1 MESTYI
7 RDTANSRI
15 RSATT
20 FGGINRANGTP
31 LGEWDRLNGFDLTAY
46 PALRTCLPYAY
57 SDIVSSDE
65 ITGYTYRNGILV
77 YTTAEGIYLDGAGT
91 LTAIPGLSAG
101 DKVLVNIGAYIV
113 ILPDW
118 KRVNIASSPIEVD
131 SGGVENDIVGTVT
144 EKNSNTT
151 KPTVAI
157 YKRWYIVTPYG
168 DDMTQSKKISR
179 LHRGDSMHLI
189 WTDTDGNRQ
198 TRDIRVKGT
207 CIFNNS
213 GKLYFRVEF
222 DVSKLSTSYFYMADE
237 QSDGCTSEKVY
248 QNVTL
253 TRSAIPDMDYVI
265 EYNNRLWGC
274 SSKNHEIYCSKLGD
288 PFQWGEYNGIST
300 DSWAATVGTDGD
312 FTGACVF
319 NGCVLFFKEDC
330 VHSVYGTKA
339 SNFTI
344 TTYTVRGVQKGSA
357 NSLCISEGLL
367 YYKAPEGIFMF
378 NGSASSRFDGKLCVD
393 RDSRTACGAADDRYI
408 VMAMSDG
415 TVFYYDKLHSVWY
428 TRTLPNVISMHNFSG
443 SLYAITKDSNKAMQK
458 VMLTTDVGMSG
469 RMAETAFEAIT
480 GELCRGELTST
491 SSYSRKAMH
500 TVIKKLTMSVEEWHQ
515 QGVSSVQFTV
525 SVQYDG
531 GDWQTVYSYDG
542 TAEEANNNVVTL
554 IPTIPMRC
562 QRLRIKI
569 SGKLT
574 TGLDATAQPYL
585 TLYGLFIDTEEASDI
600 GGKH

>member
-7 RDTANSRI
+7 RDTPSSRI

-31 LGEWDRLNGFDLTAY
+31 LGEWDRLNGFDITAY

-57 SDIVSSDE
+57 SDIVSSGE

-77 YTTAEGIYLDGAGT
+77 YTTAEGIYLDGKGT

-101 DKVLVNIGAYIV
+101 DKTLVNIGAYIV

-118 KRVNIASSPIEVD
+118 ALI
-131 SGGVENDIVGTVT
+131 
-144 EKNSNTT
+144 NTADTANPVAMAKGAVLTGNLLEYNQNQT
-151 KPTVAI
+151 KPTVSIFKLFYVDAPTAE
-157 YKRWYIVTPYG
+157 VTASG
-168 DDMTQSKKISR
+168 
-179 LHRGDSMHLI
+179 LAVGDSVKLS
-189 WTDTDGNRQ
+189 WTYGKRKMSKQLTINTIGTESYTGSGMTSIGFDTSDMPNTMWFYTEGRAMDN
-198 TRDIRVKGT
+198 
-207 CIFNNS
+207 
-213 GKLYFRVEF
+213 FRVPRITGATIQR
-222 DVSKLSTSYFYMADE
+222 VM
-237 QSDGCTSEKVY
+237 
-248 QNVTL
+248 
-253 TRSAIPDMDYVI
+253 PDLDYVV

-274 SSKNHEIYCSKLGD
+274 SSKNHEIYCSKLGE
-288 PFQWGEYNGIST
+288 PLVWGAYSGIST

-357 NSLCISEGLL
+357 KSLCISEGLL
-367 YYKAPEGIFMF
+367 YYKAPEGIFTF

-393 RDSRTACGAADDRYI
+393 RDSRTACGTADDRYI

-428 TRTLPNVISMHNFSG
+428 NRTLPNVISMHNFSG

-458 VMLTTDVGMSG
+458 VMLTTNVGMSR
-469 RMAETAFEAIT
+469 RMAETAFEAVT

-542 TAEEANNNVVTL
+542 TAEEADNNVVTL

-569 SGKLT
+569 SGT
-574 TGLDATAQPYL
+574 ITASSRVLSQPYL
-585 TLYGLFIDTEEASDI
+585 TLYGLFIDTEEASEI

>member
-7 RDTANSRI
+7 RDTPSSRI
-15 RSATT
+15 RSAST

-57 SDIVSSDE
+57 SDIVSSSE

-77 YTTAEGIYLDGAGT
+77 YTTAEGIYLNGKGT
-91 LTAIPGLSAG
+91 LTAIPGLSAD
-101 DKVLVNIGAYIV
+101 DKTLVNIGAYIV

-118 KRVNIASSPIEVD
+118 SLINTAD
-131 SGGVENDIVGTVT
+131 AENPVT
-144 EKNSNTT
+144 MAKGAVLTGDLLEYNQNQT
-151 KPTVAI
+151 KPTVSI
-157 YKRWYIVTPYG
+157 YKLFYVDAPTAEVTASG
-168 DDMTQSKKISR
+168 
-179 LHRGDSMHLI
+179 LAVGDSVKLS
-189 WTDTDGNRQ
+189 WTYGKRKMSKQLTINNIGIESYTGSGMTSIGFDTSDMPNTMWFYTEGRAMDQ
-198 TRDIRVKGT
+198 
-207 CIFNNS
+207 
-213 GKLYFRVEF
+213 FRVPRITGATIQR
-222 DVSKLSTSYFYMADE
+222 VM
-237 QSDGCTSEKVY
+237 
-248 QNVTL
+248 
-253 TRSAIPDMDYVI
+253 PDLDYVV

-274 SSKNHEIYCSKLGD
+274 SSKNHEIYCSKLGE
-288 PFQWGEYNGIST
+288 PLSWGAYSGIST

-357 NSLCISEGLL
+357 KSLCISEGLL
-367 YYKAPEGIFMF
+367 YYKAPEGIFTF

-393 RDSRTACGAADDRYI
+393 RDSRTACGTADDRYI

-415 TVFYYDKLHSVWY
+415 TVFYFDKLHSVWY
-428 TRTLPNVISMHNFSG
+428 NRTLPNVISMHNFSG
-443 SLYAITKDSNKAMQK
+443 SLYAITKDSNRAMQK
-458 VMLTTDVGMSG
+458 VMLTTDVGMSA
-469 RMAETAFEAIT
+469 RTAETTFEAIT

-491 SSYSRKAMH
+491 SSYTRKAMH
-500 TVIKKLTMSVEEWHQ
+500 TLEEWHQ

-531 GDWQTVYSYDG
+531 GNWQTVYSYDG
-542 TAEEANNNVVTL
+542 TAEEADNNVVTL

-569 SGKLT
+569 SGKLA
-574 TGLDATAQPYL
+574 TGPDATAQPYL

>member
-7 RDTANSRI
+7 RDTPNSRI

-57 SDIVSSDE
+57 SDIVSSGE
-65 ITGYTYRNGILV
+65 ITGYTYRNGTLV
-77 YTTAEGIYLDGAGT
+77 YTTADGIYLDGKGT
-91 LTAIPGLSAG
+91 LTAIEGLSAG
-101 DKVLVNIGAYIV
+101 DKTLVNIGAYIV

-118 KRVNIASSPIEVD
+118 SLINTAD
-131 SGGVENDIVGTVT
+131 TENPVT
-144 EKNSNTT
+144 MAKGAVLTGNLLEYNQNQT
-151 KPTVAI
+151 KPTVSI
-157 YKRWYIVTPYG
+157 YKLFYVDAPTTEVTASG
-168 DDMTQSKKISR
+168 
-179 LHRGDSMHLI
+179 LAVGDSVKLS
-189 WTDTDGNRQ
+189 WTYGKRKMSKQLTINNIGIESYTGSGMTSIGFDTSDMPNTMWFYTEGRAMDQ
-198 TRDIRVKGT
+198 
-207 CIFNNS
+207 
-213 GKLYFRVEF
+213 FRVPRITGATIQR
-222 DVSKLSTSYFYMADE
+222 VM
-237 QSDGCTSEKVY
+237 
-248 QNVTL
+248 
-253 TRSAIPDMDYVI
+253 PDLDYVV

-274 SSKNHEIYCSKLGD
+274 ASKNHEIYCSKLGE
-288 PFQWGEYNGIST
+288 PLVWGAYSGIST

-339 SNFTI
+339 SNFTV

-357 NSLCISEGLL
+357 KSLCISEGLL
-367 YYKAPEGIFMF
+367 YYKAPEGIFTF

-393 RDSRTACGAADDRYI
+393 RDSRTACGTADDRYI

-428 TRTLPNVISMHNFSG
+428 NRTLPNVISMHNFSG

-480 GELCRGELTST
+480 GELCRGELAST
-491 SSYSRKAMH
+491 NSYTRKAMH
-500 TVIKKLTMSVEEWHQ
+500 TVIKKLTMSIEEWHQ

-542 TAEEANNNVVTL
+542 TAEEADNNVVTL
-554 IPTIPMRC
+554 IPIIPMRC

-569 SGKLT
+569 SGKLA
-574 TGLDATAQPYL
+574 TGPDATAQPYL
-585 TLYGLFIDTEEASDI
+585 ILYGLFIDTEEASDI

>member
-7 RDTANSRI
+7 QQTPKSRI

-57 SDIVSSDE
+57 SDIVSLGE

-77 YTTAEGIYLDGAGT
+77 YTTADGIYLDGKGT
-91 LTAIPGLSAG
+91 LTAIEGLSAG
-101 DKVLVNIGAYIV
+101 DKTLVNIGAYIV

-118 KRVNIASSPIEVD
+118 SLINTAD
-131 SGGVENDIVGTVT
+131 TENPVT
-144 EKNSNTT
+144 MAKGAVLTGDLLEYNQNQT
-151 KPTVAI
+151 KPTVSI
-157 YKRWYIVTPYG
+157 YKLFYVDAPTTEVTASG
-168 DDMTQSKKISR
+168 
-179 LHRGDSMHLI
+179 LAVGDSVKLS
-189 WTDTDGNRQ
+189 WTYGKRKMSKQLTINNIGIESYTGSGMTSIGFDTSDMPNTMWFYTEGRAMDQ
-198 TRDIRVKGT
+198 
-207 CIFNNS
+207 
-213 GKLYFRVEF
+213 FRVPRITGATIQR
-222 DVSKLSTSYFYMADE
+222 VM
-237 QSDGCTSEKVY
+237 
-248 QNVTL
+248 
-253 TRSAIPDMDYVI
+253 PDLDYVV

-274 SSKNHEIYCSKLGD
+274 SSKNHEIYCSKLGE
-288 PFQWGEYNGIST
+288 PLVWGAYSGIST

-339 SNFTI
+339 SNFTV

-357 NSLCISEGLL
+357 KSLCISEGLL
-367 YYKAPEGIFMF
+367 YYKAPEGIFTF

-393 RDSRTACGAADDRYI
+393 RDSRTACGTADDRYI

-428 TRTLPNVISMHNFSG
+428 NRTLPNVISMHNFSG

-515 QGVSSVQFTV
+515 QGISSVQFAV

-542 TAEEANNNVVTL
+542 TTEEADNNVVTL

-569 SGKLT
+569 SGKLA
-574 TGLDATAQPYL
+574 TGPDATAQPYL
-585 TLYGLFIDTEEASDI
+585 TLYGLFIDTEEASEI

>member
-7 RDTANSRI
+7 RDTPSSRI

-31 LGEWDRLNGFDLTAY
+31 LGEWDKLNGFDLTAY

-57 SDIVSSDE
+57 SDIVSSSE

-77 YTTAEGIYLDGAGT
+77 YTTAEGIYLDGKGT

-101 DKVLVNIGAYIV
+101 DKTLVNIGAYIV

-118 KRVNIASSPIEVD
+118 ALINTADAAKPVTMAKGAVLTGD
-131 SGGVENDIVGTVT
+131 LVEYNNNQTR
-144 EKNSNTT
+144 
-151 KPTVAI
+151 PTVSI
-157 YKRWYIVTPYG
+157 YKLFYVDAPTAEVTASG
-168 DDMTQSKKISR
+168 
-179 LHRGDSMHLI
+179 LAVGDS
-189 WTDTDGNRQ
+189 
-198 TRDIRVKGT
+198 V
-207 CIFNNS
+207 
-213 GKLYFRVEF
+213 
-222 DVSKLSTSYFYMADE
+222 KLSWTYGKRKMSRQLTINSIGIEPYTSSGMTSIGFDTAEMPNTQWFYAENRAMDSFHVPHIIGATI
-237 QSDGCTSEKVY
+237 QRVMP
-248 QNVTL
+248 NL
-253 TRSAIPDMDYVI
+253 DYVV

-274 SSKNHEIYCSKLGD
+274 SSKNHEIYCSKLGE
-288 PFQWGEYNGIST
+288 PLVWGAYGGIST

-357 NSLCISEGLL
+357 KSLCISEGLL
-367 YYKAPEGIFMF
+367 YYKAPEGIFTF

-393 RDSRTACGAADDRYI
+393 RDSRTACGTADDRYI

-469 RMAETAFEAIT
+469 RMAETAFEAVT
-480 GELCRGELTST
+480 GELCRGELAST

-515 QGVSSVQFTV
+515 RGVSSVQFTV

-542 TAEEANNNVVTL
+542 TAEEADNNVVTL

-574 TGLDATAQPYL
+574 TGPDATAQPYL

>member
-7 RDTANSRI
+7 RDTPSSRI

-57 SDIVSSDE
+57 SDIVSSSE

-77 YTTAEGIYLDGAGT
+77 YTTAEGIYLDGKST

-101 DKVLVNIGAYIV
+101 DKTLVNIGAYIV

-118 KRVNIASSPIEVD
+118 SLINTAD
-131 SGGVENDIVGTVT
+131 AENPVT
-144 EKNSNTT
+144 MAKGAVLTGDLLEYNQNQT
-151 KPTVAI
+151 KPTVSI
-157 YKRWYIVTPYG
+157 YKLFYVDAPTTEVTASG
-168 DDMTQSKKISR
+168 
-179 LHRGDSMHLI
+179 LAVGDSVKLS
-189 WTDTDGNRQ
+189 WTYGKRKMSKQLTINNIGIESYTGSGMTSIGFDTSDMPNTMWFYTEGRAMDQ
-198 TRDIRVKGT
+198 
-207 CIFNNS
+207 
-213 GKLYFRVEF
+213 FRVPRITGATIQR
-222 DVSKLSTSYFYMADE
+222 VM
-237 QSDGCTSEKVY
+237 
-248 QNVTL
+248 
-253 TRSAIPDMDYVI
+253 PDLDYVV

-274 SSKNHEIYCSKLGD
+274 SSKNHEIYCSKLGE
-288 PFQWGEYNGIST
+288 PLVWGAYSGIST

-357 NSLCISEGLL
+357 KSLCISEGLL
-367 YYKAPEGIFMF
+367 YYKAPEGIFTF
-378 NGSASSRFDGKLCVD
+378 NGSASSRFDSKLCVD
-393 RDSRTACGAADDRYI
+393 RDSRTACGTADDRYI

-428 TRTLPNVISMHNFSG
+428 NRTLPNVISMHNFSG

-458 VMLTTDVGMSG
+458 VMLTTDVGMSA
-469 RMAETAFEAIT
+469 RKAETAFEAVS

-491 SSYSRKAMH
+491 SSYTHKAMH

-515 QGVSSVQFTV
+515 QGVSSVQFTI

-531 GDWQTVYSYDG
+531 GDWQTAYSYDG
-542 TAEEANNNVVTL
+542 TTEEADNNVVTL

-569 SGKLT
+569 SGKLA
-574 TGLDATAQPYL
+574 TGPDATAQPYL

>member
-7 RDTANSRI
+7 RDTPSSRI

-31 LGEWDRLNGFDLTAY
+31 LGEWDRLNGFDITAY

-57 SDIVSSDE
+57 SDIVSSGE

-77 YTTAEGIYLDGAGT
+77 YTTAEGIYLDGKGT

-101 DKVLVNIGAYIV
+101 DKTLVNIGAYIV

-118 KRVNIASSPIEVD
+118 ALI
-131 SGGVENDIVGTVT
+131 
-144 EKNSNTT
+144 NTADTANPVAMAKGAVLTGNLLEYNQNQT
-151 KPTVAI
+151 KPTVSIFKLFYVDAPTAE
-157 YKRWYIVTPYG
+157 VTASG
-168 DDMTQSKKISR
+168 
-179 LHRGDSMHLI
+179 LAVGDSVKLS
-189 WTDTDGNRQ
+189 WTYGKRKMSKQLTINNIGTESYTGSGMTSIGFDTSDMPNTMWFYTEGRAMDN
-198 TRDIRVKGT
+198 
-207 CIFNNS
+207 
-213 GKLYFRVEF
+213 FRVPRITGATIQR
-222 DVSKLSTSYFYMADE
+222 VM
-237 QSDGCTSEKVY
+237 
-248 QNVTL
+248 
-253 TRSAIPDMDYVI
+253 PDLDYVV

-274 SSKNHEIYCSKLGD
+274 SSKNHEIYCSKLGE
-288 PFQWGEYNGIST
+288 PLVWGAYSGIST

-339 SNFTI
+339 SNFTV

-357 NSLCISEGLL
+357 KSLCISEGLL
-367 YYKAPEGIFMF
+367 YYKAPEGIFTF

-393 RDSRTACGAADDRYI
+393 RDSRTACGTADDRYI

-428 TRTLPNVISMHNFSG
+428 NRTLPNVISMHNFSG
-443 SLYAITKDSNKAMQK
+443 SLYAITKDSNRAMQK

-469 RMAETAFEAIT
+469 RLTETAFEAVT

-500 TVIKKLTMSVEEWHQ
+500 TVIKKLTMSLEEWHQ

-542 TAEEANNNVVTL
+542 TAEEADNNVVTL

-569 SGKLT
+569 SGKLA
-574 TGLDATAQPYL
+574 TGPDATAQPYL

>member
-7 RDTANSRI
+7 RDTPSSRI
-15 RSATT
+15 RSAST

-57 SDIVSSDE
+57 SDIVSSSE

-77 YTTAEGIYLDGAGT
+77 YTTADGIYLDGKGT

-101 DKVLVNIGAYIV
+101 DKTLVNIGAYIV

-118 KRVNIASSPIEVD
+118 ALVNTAEA
-131 SGGVENDIVGTVT
+131 ENSVVMAKGAMLTGNLL
-144 EKNSNTT
+144 EYNQNQT
-151 KPTVAI
+151 KPTVSI
-157 YKRWYIVTPYG
+157 YKLFYVDAPTAEVTASG
-168 DDMTQSKKISR
+168 
-179 LHRGDSMHLI
+179 LAVGDSVKLS
-189 WTDTDGNRQ
+189 WTYGKRKMSKQLTINNIGIESYTGSGMTSIGFDTSDMPNTMWFYTEGRAMDQ
-198 TRDIRVKGT
+198 
-207 CIFNNS
+207 
-213 GKLYFRVEF
+213 FRVPRITGATIQR
-222 DVSKLSTSYFYMADE
+222 VM
-237 QSDGCTSEKVY
+237 
-248 QNVTL
+248 
-253 TRSAIPDMDYVI
+253 PDLDYVV

-274 SSKNHEIYCSKLGD
+274 SSKNHEIYCSKLGE
-288 PFQWGEYNGIST
+288 PLVWGAYSGIST

-339 SNFTI
+339 SNFTV

-357 NSLCISEGLL
+357 KSLCISEGLL
-367 YYKAPEGIFMF
+367 YYKAPEGIFTF

-393 RDSRTACGAADDRYI
+393 RDSRTACGTADDRYI

-415 TVFYYDKLHSVWY
+415 TVFYYDELHSVWY
-428 TRTLPNVISMHNFSG
+428 NRTLPNVISMHNFSG
-443 SLYAITKDSNKAMQK
+443 SLYAITKDSNRAMQK

-469 RMAETAFEAIT
+469 RMTETAFEAVT

-500 TVIKKLTMSVEEWHQ
+500 TVIKKLTMSLEEWHQ

-542 TAEEANNNVVTL
+542 TAEEADNNVVTL

-569 SGKLT
+569 SGKLA
-574 TGLDATAQPYL
+574 TGPDATAQPYL

>member
-7 RDTANSRI
+7 RDTPSSRI

-57 SDIVSSDE
+57 SDIVSSSE

-77 YTTAEGIYLDGAGT
+77 YTTAEGIYLDGKGT
-91 LTAIPGLSAG
+91 LTAIQGLSAG
-101 DKVLVNIGAYIV
+101 NKTLVNIGAYIV

-118 KRVNIASSPIEVD
+118 AVINTADAENPVMIAKGSLLIGNLLEY
-131 SGGVENDIVGTVT
+131 NQNQTR
-144 EKNSNTT
+144 
-151 KPTVAI
+151 PTVSI
-157 YKRWYIVTPYG
+157 YKLFYVDAPTAEVTASG
-168 DDMTQSKKISR
+168 
-179 LHRGDSMHLI
+179 LAVGDSVKLS
-189 WTDTDGNRQ
+189 WTYGKRKMSRQLTINNIGIESYTGSGMTSIGFDTS
-198 TRDIRVKGT
+198 DIPNTMWFYTEGRAMD
-207 CIFNNS
+207 N
-213 GKLYFRVEF
+213 FRVPRITGATIQR
-222 DVSKLSTSYFYMADE
+222 VM
-237 QSDGCTSEKVY
+237 
-248 QNVTL
+248 
-253 TRSAIPDMDYVI
+253 PDLDYVV

-274 SSKNHEIYCSKLGD
+274 SSKNHEIYCSKLGE
-288 PFQWGEYNGIST
+288 PLVWGAYSGIST

-357 NSLCISEGLL
+357 KSLCISEGLL
-367 YYKAPEGIFMF
+367 YYKAPEGIFTF

-393 RDSRTACGAADDRYI
+393 RDSRTACGTADDRYI

-415 TVFYYDKLHSVWY
+415 TVYYYDKLHSVWY
-428 TRTLPNVISMHNFSG
+428 TRTLPDVISMHNFSG

-458 VMLTTDVGMSG
+458 VMLTTDVGMDN
-469 RMAETAFEAIT
+469 RTAETAFEAIT

-491 SSYSRKAMH
+491 SSYTRKAMH

-515 QGVSSVQFTV
+515 QGVSSVQFAV

-542 TAEEANNNVVTL
+542 TAEEADNNIVTL

-569 SGKLT
+569 SGKLAT
-574 TGLDATAQPYL
+574 SPDATAQPYL
-585 TLYGLFIDTEEASDI
+585 TLYGLFIDTEEASEI

>member
-7 RDTANSRI
+7 RDTPSSRI

-31 LGEWDRLNGFDLTAY
+31 LGEWDRLNGFDITAY

-57 SDIVSSDE
+57 SDIVSSGE

-77 YTTAEGIYLDGAGT
+77 YTTAEGIYLDGKGT

-101 DKVLVNIGAYIV
+101 DKTLVNIGAYIV

-118 KRVNIASSPIEVD
+118 ALI
-131 SGGVENDIVGTVT
+131 
-144 EKNSNTT
+144 NTADTANPVAMAKGAVLTGNLLEYNQNQT
-151 KPTVAI
+151 KPTVSIFKLFYVDAPTAE
-157 YKRWYIVTPYG
+157 VTASG
-168 DDMTQSKKISR
+168 
-179 LHRGDSMHLI
+179 LAVGDSVKLS
-189 WTDTDGNRQ
+189 WTYGKRKMSKQLTINTIGTESYTGSGMTSIGFDTSDMPNTMWFYTEGRAMDN
-198 TRDIRVKGT
+198 
-207 CIFNNS
+207 
-213 GKLYFRVEF
+213 FRVPRITGATIQR
-222 DVSKLSTSYFYMADE
+222 VM
-237 QSDGCTSEKVY
+237 
-248 QNVTL
+248 
-253 TRSAIPDMDYVI
+253 PDLDYVV

-274 SSKNHEIYCSKLGD
+274 SSKNHEIYCSKLGE
-288 PFQWGEYNGIST
+288 PLVWGAYSGIST

-357 NSLCISEGLL
+357 KSLCISEGLL
-367 YYKAPEGIFMF
+367 YYKAPEGIFTF

-393 RDSRTACGAADDRYI
+393 RDSRTACGTADDRYI

-428 TRTLPNVISMHNFSG
+428 NRTLPNVISMHNFSG

-458 VMLTTDVGMSG
+458 VMLTTNVGMPR
-469 RMAETAFEAIT
+469 RMAETAFEAVT

-515 QGVSSVQFTV
+515 QGVSSVQFAV

-542 TAEEANNNVVTL
+542 TAEEADNNVVTL

-569 SGKLT
+569 SGT
-574 TGLDATAQPYL
+574 ITASSRVLSQPYL
-585 TLYGLFIDTEEASDI
+585 TLYGLFIDTEEASEI

>member
-7 RDTANSRI
+7 RDTPSSRI

-31 LGEWDRLNGFDLTAY
+31 LGEWDTLSGFDLTAY

-57 SDIVSSDE
+57 SDIASSSE
-65 ITGYTYRNGILV
+65 ITGYTYRNGTLV
-77 YTTAEGIYLDGAGT
+77 YTTADGIYLDGKGT
-91 LTAIPGLSAG
+91 LTAIEGLSAG
-101 DKVLVNIGAYIV
+101 DKTLVNIGAYIV

-118 KRVNIASSPIEVD
+118 AVINTADAENPVMIAKGSLLIGNLLEY
-131 SGGVENDIVGTVT
+131 NQNQTR
-144 EKNSNTT
+144 
-151 KPTVAI
+151 PTVSI
-157 YKRWYIVTPYG
+157 YKLFYVDAPTAEVTASG
-168 DDMTQSKKISR
+168 
-179 LHRGDSMHLI
+179 LAVGDSVKLS
-189 WTDTDGNRQ
+189 WTYGKRKMSRQLTINNIGIESYTGSGMTSIGFDTS
-198 TRDIRVKGT
+198 DIPNTMWFYTEGRAMD
-207 CIFNNS
+207 N
-213 GKLYFRVEF
+213 FRVPRITGATIQR
-222 DVSKLSTSYFYMADE
+222 VM
-237 QSDGCTSEKVY
+237 
-248 QNVTL
+248 
-253 TRSAIPDMDYVI
+253 PDLDYVV

-274 SSKNHEIYCSKLGD
+274 SSKNHEIYCSKLGE
-288 PFQWGEYNGIST
+288 PLVWGAYSGIST

-357 NSLCISEGLL
+357 KSLCISEGLL
-367 YYKAPEGIFMF
+367 YYKAPEGIFTF

-393 RDSRTACGAADDRYI
+393 RDSRTACGTADDRYI

-415 TVFYYDKLHSVWY
+415 TVYYYDKLHSVWY
-428 TRTLPNVISMHNFSG
+428 TRTLPDVISMHNFSG
-443 SLYAITKDSNKAMQK
+443 SLYAITKDSNNAMRK
-458 VMLTTDVGMSG
+458 VMLTTDVGMDN
-469 RMAETAFEAIT
+469 RTAETAFEAIT

-491 SSYSRKAMH
+491 SSYTRKAIH
-500 TVIKKLTMSVEEWHQ
+500 TVIKKLTMSVEERHQ
-515 QGVSSVQFTV
+515 QGISSVQFTV

-542 TAEEANNNVVTL
+542 TAEEADNNVVTL

-569 SGKLT
+569 SGKLAT
-574 TGLDATAQPYL
+574 SPDATAQPYL
-585 TLYGLFIDTEEASDI
+585 TLYGLFIDTEEASEI

>member
-7 RDTANSRI
+7 RDTPSSRI

-57 SDIVSSDE
+57 SNIVSSGE

-77 YTTAEGIYLDGAGT
+77 YTTAEGIYLDGKGT

-101 DKVLVNIGAYIV
+101 DKTLVNIGAYIV

-118 KRVNIASSPIEVD
+118 SLINTAD
-131 SGGVENDIVGTVT
+131 AENPVT
-144 EKNSNTT
+144 MAKGAVLTGNLLEYNQNQT
-151 KPTVAI
+151 KPTVSI
-157 YKRWYIVTPYG
+157 YKLFYVDAPTAEVTASG
-168 DDMTQSKKISR
+168 
-179 LHRGDSMHLI
+179 LAVGDSVKLS
-189 WTDTDGNRQ
+189 WTYGKRKMSKQLTINNIGIESYTGSGMTSIGFDTSDMPNTMWFYTEGRAMDQ
-198 TRDIRVKGT
+198 
-207 CIFNNS
+207 
-213 GKLYFRVEF
+213 FRVPRITGATIQR
-222 DVSKLSTSYFYMADE
+222 VM
-237 QSDGCTSEKVY
+237 
-248 QNVTL
+248 
-253 TRSAIPDMDYVI
+253 PDLDYVV

-274 SSKNHEIYCSKLGD
+274 SSKNHEIYCSKLGE
-288 PFQWGEYNGIST
+288 PLVWGAYSGIST

-357 NSLCISEGLL
+357 KSLCISEGLL
-367 YYKAPEGIFMF
+367 YYKAPEGIFTF

-393 RDSRTACGAADDRYI
+393 RDSRTACGTADDRYI

-415 TVFYYDKLHSVWY
+415 TVFYYDKLHNVWY
-428 TRTLPNVISMHNFSG
+428 NRTLPNVISMHNFSG
-443 SLYAITKDSNKAMQK
+443 SLYAITKDSNRAMQK
-458 VMLTTDVGMSG
+458 VMLTTDVEMSG

-500 TVIKKLTMSVEEWHQ
+500 TVIKKLTMSLEEWHQ
-515 QGVSSVQFTV
+515 QGISSVQFTV

-531 GDWQTVYSYDG
+531 GNWQTVYSYDG
-542 TAEEANNNVVTL
+542 TAEEADNNVVTL
-554 IPTIPMRC
+554 IPIIPMRC

-569 SGKLT
+569 SGKLAT
-574 TGLDATAQPYL
+574 DPDATAQPYL
-585 TLYGLFIDTEEASDI
+585 TLYGLFIDTEEASEI

>member
-1 MESTYI
+1 M
-7 RDTANSRI
+7 
-15 RSATT
+15 
-20 FGGINRANGTP
+20 
-31 LGEWDRLNGFDLTAY
+31 
-46 PALRTCLPYAY
+46 
-57 SDIVSSDE
+57 SSSE

-77 YTTAEGIYLDGAGT
+77 YTTAEGIYLDGKGT

-101 DKVLVNIGAYIV
+101 DKTLVNIGAYIV

-118 KRVNIASSPIEVD
+118 ALINTADAAKPVTMAKGTVLTGTLMEYNSNITKPSVSIFKRFYVDAPTAEVTASGLAVGD
-131 SGGVENDIVGTVT
+131 SVKLSWTYGKRKMSRQVTINSIGVEDYTASGMTSICFDTA
-144 EKNSNTT
+144 EMSNTQWFY
-151 KPTVAI
+151 AE
-157 YKRWYIVTPYG
+157 
-168 DDMTQSKKISR
+168 
-179 LHRGDSMHLI
+179 
-189 WTDTDGNRQ
+189 NRAMETFRIIHITGATIQ
-198 TRDIRVKGT
+198 RV
-207 CIFNNS
+207 
-213 GKLYFRVEF
+213 
-222 DVSKLSTSYFYMADE
+222 M
-237 QSDGCTSEKVY
+237 
-248 QNVTL
+248 
-253 TRSAIPDMDYVI
+253 PDLDYVV

-274 SSKNHEIYCSKLGD
+274 SSKNHEIYCSKLGE
-288 PFQWGEYNGIST
+288 PLVWGAYSGIST

-357 NSLCISEGLL
+357 KSLCISEGLL
-367 YYKAPEGIFMF
+367 YYKAPEGIFTF

-393 RDSRTACGAADDRYI
+393 RDSRTACGTADDRYI

-469 RMAETAFEAIT
+469 RMAETAFEAVT
-480 GELCRGELTST
+480 GELCRGELTAT

-515 QGVSSVQFTV
+515 RGVSSVQFTV

-542 TAEEANNNVVTL
+542 TAEEADNNVVTL

-574 TGLDATAQPYL
+574 TGSDATAQPYL
-585 TLYGLFIDTEEASDI
+585 TLYGLFIDTEEASEI

>member
-7 RDTANSRI
+7 RDTPSSRI

-31 LGEWDRLNGFDLTAY
+31 LGEWDRLNGFDITAY

-57 SDIVSSDE
+57 SDIVSSGE

-77 YTTAEGIYLDGAGT
+77 YTTAEGIYLDGKGT

-101 DKVLVNIGAYIV
+101 DKTLVNIGAYIV

-118 KRVNIASSPIEVD
+118 ALI
-131 SGGVENDIVGTVT
+131 
-144 EKNSNTT
+144 NTADTANPVAMAKGAVLTGNLLEYNQNQT
-151 KPTVAI
+151 KPTVSIFKLFYVDAPTAE
-157 YKRWYIVTPYG
+157 VTASG
-168 DDMTQSKKISR
+168 
-179 LHRGDSMHLI
+179 LAVGDSVKLS
-189 WTDTDGNRQ
+189 WTYGKRKMSKQLTINTIGTESYTGSGMTSIGFDTSDMPNTMWFYTEGRAMDN
-198 TRDIRVKGT
+198 
-207 CIFNNS
+207 
-213 GKLYFRVEF
+213 FRVPRITGATIQR
-222 DVSKLSTSYFYMADE
+222 VM
-237 QSDGCTSEKVY
+237 
-248 QNVTL
+248 
-253 TRSAIPDMDYVI
+253 PDLDYVV

-274 SSKNHEIYCSKLGD
+274 SSKNHEIYCSKLGE
-288 PFQWGEYNGIST
+288 PLVWGAYSGIST

-312 FTGACVF
+312 FTRACVF
-319 NGCVLFFKEDC
+319 DGCVLFFKEDC

-357 NSLCISEGLL
+357 KSLCISEGLL
-367 YYKAPEGIFMF
+367 YYKAPEGIFTF

-393 RDSRTACGAADDRYI
+393 RDSRTACGTADDRYI

-428 TRTLPNVISMHNFSG
+428 NRTLPNVISMHNFSG

-458 VMLTTDVGMSG
+458 VMLTTNVGMSR
-469 RMAETAFEAIT
+469 RMAETAFEAVT

-500 TVIKKLTMSVEEWHQ
+500 TVIKKLTMSVEEWPQ

-542 TAEEANNNVVTL
+542 TAEEADNNVVTL

-569 SGKLT
+569 SGT
-574 TGLDATAQPYL
+574 ITASSRVLSQPYL
-585 TLYGLFIDTEEASDI
+585 TLYGLFIGTEEASEI

>member
-7 RDTANSRI
+7 RDTPNSRI

-31 LGEWDRLNGFDLTAY
+31 LGEWDTLSGFDLTAY

-57 SDIVSSDE
+57 SDIVSSSE
-65 ITGYTYRNGILV
+65 ITGYTYRNGTLV
-77 YTTAEGIYLDGAGT
+77 YTTADGIYLDGKGT

-101 DKVLVNIGAYIV
+101 DKTLVNIGAYIV

-118 KRVNIASSPIEVD
+118 SLINTAD
-131 SGGVENDIVGTVT
+131 AENPVT
-144 EKNSNTT
+144 MAKGAVLTGDLLEYNQNQT
-151 KPTVAI
+151 KPTVSI
-157 YKRWYIVTPYG
+157 YKLFYVDAPTAEVTASG
-168 DDMTQSKKISR
+168 
-179 LHRGDSMHLI
+179 LAVGDSVKLS
-189 WTDTDGNRQ
+189 WTYGKRKMSKQLTINNIGIESYTGSGMTSIGFDTSDMPNTMWFYTEGRAMDQ
-198 TRDIRVKGT
+198 
-207 CIFNNS
+207 
-213 GKLYFRVEF
+213 FRVPRITGATIQR
-222 DVSKLSTSYFYMADE
+222 VM
-237 QSDGCTSEKVY
+237 
-248 QNVTL
+248 
-253 TRSAIPDMDYVI
+253 PDLDYVV

-274 SSKNHEIYCSKLGD
+274 SSKNHEIYCSKLGE
-288 PFQWGEYNGIST
+288 PLVWGAYSGIST

-339 SNFTI
+339 SNFTV

-357 NSLCISEGLL
+357 KSLCISEGLL
-367 YYKAPEGIFMF
+367 YYKAPEGIFTF

-393 RDSRTACGAADDRYI
+393 RDSRTACGTADDRYI

-443 SLYAITKDSNKAMQK
+443 SLYAITKDSNNAMQK
-458 VMLTTDVGMSG
+458 VMLTTDVEMSA
-469 RMAETAFEAIT
+469 RTAETAFEAIT
-480 GELCRGELTST
+480 GELCRGELAST

-515 QGVSSVQFTV
+515 QGISSVQFTV

-542 TAEEANNNVVTL
+542 TAEEADNNVVTL

-585 TLYGLFIDTEEASDI
+585 TLYGLFIDTEEASEI

>member
-7 RDTANSRI
+7 RDTPSSRI

-31 LGEWDRLNGFDLTAY
+31 LGEWDTLSGFDLTAY

-57 SDIVSSDE
+57 SDIASSSE

-77 YTTAEGIYLDGAGT
+77 YTTAEGIYLDGKGT
-91 LTAIPGLSAG
+91 LTAIQGLSAG
-101 DKVLVNIGAYIV
+101 NKTLVNIGAYIV

-118 KRVNIASSPIEVD
+118 AVINTADAENPVMIAKGSLLIGNLLEY
-131 SGGVENDIVGTVT
+131 NQNQTR
-144 EKNSNTT
+144 
-151 KPTVAI
+151 PTVSI
-157 YKRWYIVTPYG
+157 YKLFYVDAPTAEVTASG
-168 DDMTQSKKISR
+168 
-179 LHRGDSMHLI
+179 LAVGDSVKLS
-189 WTDTDGNRQ
+189 WTYGKRKMSRQLTINNIGIESYTGSGMTSIGFDTS
-198 TRDIRVKGT
+198 DIPNTMWFYTEGRAMD
-207 CIFNNS
+207 N
-213 GKLYFRVEF
+213 FRVPRITGATIQR
-222 DVSKLSTSYFYMADE
+222 VM
-237 QSDGCTSEKVY
+237 
-248 QNVTL
+248 
-253 TRSAIPDMDYVI
+253 PDLDYVV

-274 SSKNHEIYCSKLGD
+274 SSKNHEIYCSKLGE
-288 PFQWGEYNGIST
+288 PLVWGAYSGIST

-357 NSLCISEGLL
+357 KSLCISEGLL
-367 YYKAPEGIFMF
+367 YYKAPEGIFTF

-393 RDSRTACGAADDRYI
+393 RDSRTACGTADDRYI

-415 TVFYYDKLHSVWY
+415 TVYYYDKLHSVWY
-428 TRTLPNVISMHNFSG
+428 TRTLPDVISMHNFSG

-458 VMLTTDVGMSG
+458 VMLTTDVGMDN
-469 RMAETAFEAIT
+469 RTAETAFEAIT

-491 SSYSRKAMH
+491 SSYTRKAMH

-515 QGVSSVQFTV
+515 QGVSSVQFAV

-542 TAEEANNNVVTL
+542 TAEEADNNIVTL

-569 SGKLT
+569 SGKLAT
-574 TGLDATAQPYL
+574 SPDATAQPYL
-585 TLYGLFIDTEEASDI
+585 TLYGLFIDTEEASEI

>member
-7 RDTANSRI
+7 RDTPSSRI

-57 SDIVSSDE
+57 SNIVSSGE

-77 YTTAEGIYLDGAGT
+77 YTTAEGIYLDGKGT

-101 DKVLVNIGAYIV
+101 DKTLVNIGAYIV

-118 KRVNIASSPIEVD
+118 SLINTAD
-131 SGGVENDIVGTVT
+131 AENPVT
-144 EKNSNTT
+144 MAKGAVLTGDLLEYNQNQT
-151 KPTVAI
+151 KPTVSI
-157 YKRWYIVTPYG
+157 YKLFYVDAPTAEVTASG
-168 DDMTQSKKISR
+168 
-179 LHRGDSMHLI
+179 LAVGDSVKLS
-189 WTDTDGNRQ
+189 WTYGKRKMSKQLTINNIGIESYTGSGMTSIGFDTSDMPNTMWFYTEGRAMDQ
-198 TRDIRVKGT
+198 
-207 CIFNNS
+207 
-213 GKLYFRVEF
+213 FRVPRITGATIQR
-222 DVSKLSTSYFYMADE
+222 VM
-237 QSDGCTSEKVY
+237 
-248 QNVTL
+248 
-253 TRSAIPDMDYVI
+253 PDLDYVV

-274 SSKNHEIYCSKLGD
+274 SSKNHEIYCSKLGE
-288 PFQWGEYNGIST
+288 PLVWGAYSGIST

-357 NSLCISEGLL
+357 KSLCISEGLL
-367 YYKAPEGIFMF
+367 YYKAPEGIFTF

-393 RDSRTACGAADDRYI
+393 RDSRTACGTADDRYI

-443 SLYAITKDSNKAMQK
+443 SLYAITKDSNKSMQK
-458 VMLTTDVGMSG
+458 VMLTTDVEMSG
-469 RMAETAFEAIT
+469 RMAETAFEAIS
-480 GELCRGELTST
+480 GELCRGELAST

-500 TVIKKLTMSVEEWHQ
+500 TVIKKLTMSLEEWHQ

-542 TAEEANNNVVTL
+542 TAEEADNNVVTL

-569 SGKLT
+569 SGKLAT
-574 TGLDATAQPYL
+574 DPDATAQPYL
-585 TLYGLFIDTEEASDI
+585 TLYGLFIDTEEASEI

>member
-7 RDTANSRI
+7 RDTPSSRI

-31 LGEWDRLNGFDLTAY
+31 LGEWDRLNGFDITAY

-57 SDIVSSDE
+57 SDIVSSGE

-77 YTTAEGIYLDGAGT
+77 YTTAEGIYLDGKGT

-101 DKVLVNIGAYIV
+101 DKTLVNIGAYIV

-118 KRVNIASSPIEVD
+118 ALI
-131 SGGVENDIVGTVT
+131 
-144 EKNSNTT
+144 NTADTANPVAMAKGAVLTGNLLEYNQNQT
-151 KPTVAI
+151 KPTVSIFKLFYVDAPTAE
-157 YKRWYIVTPYG
+157 VTASG
-168 DDMTQSKKISR
+168 
-179 LHRGDSMHLI
+179 LAVGDSVKLS
-189 WTDTDGNRQ
+189 WTYGKRKMSKQLTINNIGTESYTGSGMTSIGFDTSDMPNTMWFYTEGRAMDN
-198 TRDIRVKGT
+198 
-207 CIFNNS
+207 
-213 GKLYFRVEF
+213 FRVPRITGATIQR
-222 DVSKLSTSYFYMADE
+222 VM
-237 QSDGCTSEKVY
+237 
-248 QNVTL
+248 
-253 TRSAIPDMDYVI
+253 PDLDYVV

-274 SSKNHEIYCSKLGD
+274 SSKNHEIYCSKLGE
-288 PFQWGEYNGIST
+288 PLVWGAYSGIST

-357 NSLCISEGLL
+357 KSLCISEGLL
-367 YYKAPEGIFMF
+367 YYKAPEGIFTF

-393 RDSRTACGAADDRYI
+393 RDSRTACGTADDRYI

-428 TRTLPNVISMHNFSG
+428 NRTLPNVISMHNFSG

-458 VMLTTDVGMSG
+458 VMLTTNVGMPR
-469 RMAETAFEAIT
+469 RMAETAFEAVT

-515 QGVSSVQFTV
+515 QGVSSVQFAV

-542 TAEEANNNVVTL
+542 TAEEADNNVVTL

-569 SGKLT
+569 SGT
-574 TGLDATAQPYL
+574 ITASSRVLSQPYL
-585 TLYGLFIDTEEASDI
+585 TLYGLFIDTEEASEI

>member
-7 RDTANSRI
+7 RDTPSSRI

-31 LGEWDRLNGFDLTAY
+31 LGEWDTLSGFDLTAY

-57 SDIVSSDE
+57 SDIVSSGE

-77 YTTAEGIYLDGAGT
+77 YTTAEGIYLDGKGT

-101 DKVLVNIGAYIV
+101 DKTLVNIGAYIV

-118 KRVNIASSPIEVD
+118 SLINTAD
-131 SGGVENDIVGTVT
+131 AENPVT
-144 EKNSNTT
+144 MAKGSLLTGDLLEYNQNQT
-151 KPTVAI
+151 KPMVSI
-157 YKRWYIVTPYG
+157 YKLFYVDAPTTEVTASG
-168 DDMTQSKKISR
+168 
-179 LHRGDSMHLI
+179 LAVGDSVKLS
-189 WTDTDGNRQ
+189 WTYGKRKMSKQLTINNIGIESYTGSGMTSIGFDTSDMPNTMWFYTEGRAMDQ
-198 TRDIRVKGT
+198 
-207 CIFNNS
+207 
-213 GKLYFRVEF
+213 FRVPRITGATIQR
-222 DVSKLSTSYFYMADE
+222 VM
-237 QSDGCTSEKVY
+237 
-248 QNVTL
+248 
-253 TRSAIPDMDYVI
+253 PDLDYVV

-274 SSKNHEIYCSKLGD
+274 SSANHEIYCSKLGE
-288 PFQWGEYNGIST
+288 PLVWGAYSGIST

-357 NSLCISEGLL
+357 KSLCISEGLL
-367 YYKAPEGIFMF
+367 YYKAPEGIFTF

-393 RDSRTACGAADDRYI
+393 RDSRTACGTADDRYI

-428 TRTLPNVISMHNFSG
+428 NRTLPNVISMHNFSG

-469 RMAETAFEAIT
+469 RMAETAFEAIS

-491 SSYSRKAMH
+491 SSYTRKAMH
-500 TVIKKLTMSVEEWHQ
+500 TVIKKLTMSLEEWHQ

-531 GDWQTVYSYDG
+531 GDWQTAYSYDG
-542 TAEEANNNVVTL
+542 TVEEADNNVVTL

-574 TGLDATAQPYL
+574 TGSDATAQPYL

>member
-1 MESTYI
+1 MENTYI
-7 RDTANSRI
+7 RDTPSSRI

-31 LGEWDRLNGFDLTAY
+31 LGEWDKLNGFDLTAY

-57 SDIVSSDE
+57 SNIVSSSE
-65 ITGYTYRNGILV
+65 ITGYTYRNGTLV
-77 YTTAEGIYLDGAGT
+77 YTTAEGIYLDGKGT

-101 DKVLVNIGAYIV
+101 DKTLVNIGAYIV

-118 KRVNIASSPIEVD
+118 ALINTADAKK
-131 SGGVENDIVGTVT
+131 TVT
-144 EKNSNTT
+144 MAKGAVLTGDLIEYNQNQT
-151 KPTVAI
+151 KPTVSIFKLFYVDAPTAE
-157 YKRWYIVTPYG
+157 VTASG
-168 DDMTQSKKISR
+168 
-179 LHRGDSMHLI
+179 LAVGDS
-189 WTDTDGNRQ
+189 
-198 TRDIRVKGT
+198 V
-207 CIFNNS
+207 
-213 GKLYFRVEF
+213 
-222 DVSKLSTSYFYMADE
+222 KLSWTYGKRKMSRQLTINSIGTESYTGSGMTSIGFDT
-237 QSDGCTSEKVY
+237 SDMSNTMWLYTEGRAMNQFRIVHITGATIQRVM
-248 QNVTL
+248 
-253 TRSAIPDMDYVI
+253 PDLDYVV

-274 SSKNHEIYCSKLGD
+274 SSKNHEIYCSKLGE
-288 PFQWGEYNGIST
+288 PLVWGAYGGIST

-357 NSLCISEGLL
+357 KSLCISEGLL
-367 YYKAPEGIFMF
+367 YYKAPEGIFTF

-393 RDSRTACGAADDRYI
+393 RDSRTACGTADDRYI

-428 TRTLPNVISMHNFSG
+428 NRTLPNVISMHNFSG

-469 RMAETAFEAIT
+469 RMAETAFEAVT
-480 GELCRGELTST
+480 GELCRGELTAT

-515 QGVSSVQFTV
+515 RGVSSVQFTV

-542 TAEEANNNVVTL
+542 TAEEADNNVVTL

-574 TGLDATAQPYL
+574 TGPDATAQPYL

>member
-7 RDTANSRI
+7 RDTPSSRI
-15 RSATT
+15 RSAIA

-31 LGEWDRLNGFDLTAY
+31 LGEWDTLSGFDLTAY

-77 YTTAEGIYLDGAGT
+77 YTTAEGIYLDGKGT

-101 DKVLVNIGAYIV
+101 DKTLVNIGAYIV

-118 KRVNIASSPIEVD
+118 ALI
-131 SGGVENDIVGTVT
+131 
-144 EKNSNTT
+144 NTADTANPVAMAKGSLLTGDLLEYNQNQT
-151 KPTVAI
+151 KPTVSI
-157 YKRWYIVTPYG
+157 YKLFYVDVPTAEVTASG
-168 DDMTQSKKISR
+168 
-179 LHRGDSMHLI
+179 LAVGDSVKLS
-189 WTDTDGNRQ
+189 WTYGKRKMSRQMTINNIGTESYTGSGMTSIGFDTSDMPNTMWFYTEGRAMD
-198 TRDIRVKGT
+198 R
-207 CIFNNS
+207 
-213 GKLYFRVEF
+213 FRVPRITGATIQR
-222 DVSKLSTSYFYMADE
+222 VM
-237 QSDGCTSEKVY
+237 
-248 QNVTL
+248 
-253 TRSAIPDMDYVI
+253 PDLDYVV

-274 SSKNHEIYCSKLGD
+274 SSKNHEIYCSKLGE
-288 PFQWGEYNGIST
+288 PLVWGAYSGIST

-357 NSLCISEGLL
+357 KSLCISEGLL
-367 YYKAPEGIFMF
+367 YYKAPEGIFTF

-393 RDSRTACGAADDRYI
+393 RDSRTACGTADDRYI

-428 TRTLPNVISMHNFSG
+428 NRTLPNVISMHNFSG

-458 VMLTTDVGMSG
+458 VMLTTDVGMSA
-469 RMAETAFEAIT
+469 RTAETAFEAIT

-491 SSYSRKAMH
+491 NSYTRKAMH

-515 QGVSSVQFTV
+515 QRVSSVQFTV

-531 GDWQTVYSYDG
+531 GDWQTAYSYDG
-542 TAEEANNNVVTL
+542 TAEEADNNVVTL
-554 IPTIPMRC
+554 IPIIPMRC

-574 TGLDATAQPYL
+574 TSLDATAQPYL
-585 TLYGLFIDTEEASDI
+585 TLYGLFIDTEEASEI

>member
-7 RDTANSRI
+7 RDTPSSRI

-31 LGEWDRLNGFDLTAY
+31 LGEWDTLSGFDLTAY

-57 SDIVSSDE
+57 SDIVSSGE

-77 YTTAEGIYLDGAGT
+77 YTTAEGIYLDGKGT

-101 DKVLVNIGAYIV
+101 DKTLVNIGAYIV

-118 KRVNIASSPIEVD
+118 SLINTAD
-131 SGGVENDIVGTVT
+131 AENPVT
-144 EKNSNTT
+144 MAKGSLLTGDLLEYNQNQT
-151 KPTVAI
+151 KPTVSI
-157 YKRWYIVTPYG
+157 YKLFYVDAPTTEVTASG
-168 DDMTQSKKISR
+168 
-179 LHRGDSMHLI
+179 LAVGDSVKLS
-189 WTDTDGNRQ
+189 WTYGKRKMSKQLTINNIGIESYTGSGMTSIGFDTSDMPNTMWFYTEGRAMDQ
-198 TRDIRVKGT
+198 
-207 CIFNNS
+207 
-213 GKLYFRVEF
+213 FRVPRITGATIQR
-222 DVSKLSTSYFYMADE
+222 VM
-237 QSDGCTSEKVY
+237 
-248 QNVTL
+248 
-253 TRSAIPDMDYVI
+253 PDLDYVV

-274 SSKNHEIYCSKLGD
+274 SSANHEIYCSKLGE
-288 PFQWGEYNGIST
+288 PLVWGAYSGIST

-357 NSLCISEGLL
+357 KSLCISEGLL
-367 YYKAPEGIFMF
+367 YYKAPEGIFTF

-393 RDSRTACGAADDRYI
+393 RDSRTACGTADDRYI

-428 TRTLPNVISMHNFSG
+428 NRTLPNVISMHNFSG

-469 RMAETAFEAIT
+469 RMAETAFEAIS

-491 SSYSRKAMH
+491 SSYTRKAMH
-500 TVIKKLTMSVEEWHQ
+500 TVIKKLTMSLEEWHQ

-531 GDWQTVYSYDG
+531 GDWQTAYSYDG
-542 TAEEANNNVVTL
+542 TVEEADNNVVTL

-574 TGLDATAQPYL
+574 TGSDATAQPYL

>member
-7 RDTANSRI
+7 QQTQKSRI

-57 SDIVSSDE
+57 SDIVSLGE

-77 YTTAEGIYLDGAGT
+77 YTTADGIYLDGKGT
-91 LTAIPGLSAG
+91 LTAIEGLSAG
-101 DKVLVNIGAYIV
+101 DKTLVNIGAYIV

-118 KRVNIASSPIEVD
+118 SLINTAD
-131 SGGVENDIVGTVT
+131 TENPVT
-144 EKNSNTT
+144 MAKGAVLTGNLLEYNQNQT
-151 KPTVAI
+151 KPTVSI
-157 YKRWYIVTPYG
+157 YKLFYVDAPTTEVTASG
-168 DDMTQSKKISR
+168 
-179 LHRGDSMHLI
+179 LAVGDSVKLS
-189 WTDTDGNRQ
+189 WTYGKRKMSKQLTINNIGIESYTGSGMTSIGFDTSDMPNTMWFYTEGRAMDQ
-198 TRDIRVKGT
+198 
-207 CIFNNS
+207 
-213 GKLYFRVEF
+213 FRVPRITGATIQR
-222 DVSKLSTSYFYMADE
+222 VM
-237 QSDGCTSEKVY
+237 
-248 QNVTL
+248 
-253 TRSAIPDMDYVI
+253 PDLDYVV

-274 SSKNHEIYCSKLGD
+274 SSKNHEIYCSKLGE
-288 PFQWGEYNGIST
+288 PLVWGAYSGIST

-339 SNFTI
+339 SNFTV

-357 NSLCISEGLL
+357 KSLCISEGLL
-367 YYKAPEGIFMF
+367 YYKAPEGIFTF

-393 RDSRTACGAADDRYI
+393 RDSRTACGTADDRYI

-428 TRTLPNVISMHNFSG
+428 NRTLPNVISMHNFSG

-500 TVIKKLTMSVEEWHQ
+500 TVIKKLTMSIEEWHQ

-542 TAEEANNNVVTL
+542 TAEEADNNVVTL
-554 IPTIPMRC
+554 IPIIPMRC

-569 SGKLT
+569 SGKLA
-574 TGLDATAQPYL
+574 TGPDATAQPYL
-585 TLYGLFIDTEEASDI
+585 ILYGLFIDTEEASDI

>member
-7 RDTANSRI
+7 RDTQSSRI

-31 LGEWDRLNGFDLTAY
+31 LGEWDTLSGFDLTAY

-57 SDIVSSDE
+57 SDIVSSGE

-77 YTTAEGIYLDGAGT
+77 YTTAEGIYLDGKGT

-101 DKVLVNIGAYIV
+101 DKTLVNIGAYIV

-118 KRVNIASSPIEVD
+118 SLINTAD
-131 SGGVENDIVGTVT
+131 AENPVT
-144 EKNSNTT
+144 MAKGAVLTGDLLEYNQNQT
-151 KPTVAI
+151 KPTVSI
-157 YKRWYIVTPYG
+157 YKLFYVDAPTTEVTASG
-168 DDMTQSKKISR
+168 
-179 LHRGDSMHLI
+179 LAVGDSVKLS
-189 WTDTDGNRQ
+189 WTYGKRKMSKQLTINNIGIESYTGSGMTSIGFDTSDMPNTMWFYTEGRAMDQ
-198 TRDIRVKGT
+198 
-207 CIFNNS
+207 
-213 GKLYFRVEF
+213 FRVPRITGATIQR
-222 DVSKLSTSYFYMADE
+222 VM
-237 QSDGCTSEKVY
+237 
-248 QNVTL
+248 
-253 TRSAIPDMDYVI
+253 PDLDYVV

-274 SSKNHEIYCSKLGD
+274 SSKNHEIYCSKLGE
-288 PFQWGEYNGIST
+288 PLVWGAYSGIST

-312 FTGACVF
+312 FTGTCVF

-357 NSLCISEGLL
+357 KSLCISEGLL
-367 YYKAPEGIFMF
+367 YYKAPEGIFTF

-393 RDSRTACGAADDRYI
+393 RDSRTACGTADDRYI

-428 TRTLPNVISMHNFSG
+428 TRKLPNVISMHNFSG

-458 VMLTTDVGMSG
+458 VMLTTDVEMSA
-469 RMAETAFEAIT
+469 RTAETTFEAVT

-500 TVIKKLTMSVEEWHQ
+500 TVIKKLTMSLEEWHQ

-531 GDWQTVYSYDG
+531 GDWQTAYSYDG
-542 TAEEANNNVVTL
+542 TAEEADNNVVTL

-569 SGKLT
+569 SGKLA
-574 TGLDATAQPYL
+574 TGPDATAQPYL

>member
-7 RDTANSRI
+7 RDTPSSRI

-31 LGEWDRLNGFDLTAY
+31 LGEWDRLNGFDITAY

-57 SDIVSSDE
+57 SDIVSSGE

-77 YTTAEGIYLDGAGT
+77 YTTAEGIYLDGKGT

-101 DKVLVNIGAYIV
+101 DKTLVNIGAYIV

-118 KRVNIASSPIEVD
+118 ALI
-131 SGGVENDIVGTVT
+131 
-144 EKNSNTT
+144 NTADTANPVAMAKGAVLTGNLLEYNQNQT
-151 KPTVAI
+151 KPTVSIFKLFYVDAPTAE
-157 YKRWYIVTPYG
+157 VTASG
-168 DDMTQSKKISR
+168 
-179 LHRGDSMHLI
+179 LAVGDSVKLS
-189 WTDTDGNRQ
+189 WTYGKRKMSKQLTINNIGTESYTGSGMTSIGFDTSDMPNTMWFYTEGRAMDN
-198 TRDIRVKGT
+198 
-207 CIFNNS
+207 
-213 GKLYFRVEF
+213 FRVPRITGATIQR
-222 DVSKLSTSYFYMADE
+222 VM
-237 QSDGCTSEKVY
+237 
-248 QNVTL
+248 
-253 TRSAIPDMDYVI
+253 PDLDYVV

-274 SSKNHEIYCSKLGD
+274 SSKNHEIYCSKLGE
-288 PFQWGEYNGIST
+288 PLVWGAYSGIST

-357 NSLCISEGLL
+357 KSLCISEGLL
-367 YYKAPEGIFMF
+367 YYKAPEGIFTF

-393 RDSRTACGAADDRYI
+393 RDSRTACGTADDRYI
-408 VMAMSDG
+408 VMVMSDG

-428 TRTLPNVISMHNFSG
+428 NRTLPNVISMHNFSG

-458 VMLTTDVGMSG
+458 VMLTTNVGMSR
-469 RMAETAFEAIT
+469 RMAETAFEAVT

-542 TAEEANNNVVTL
+542 TAEEADNNVVTL

-569 SGKLT
+569 SGT
-574 TGLDATAQPYL
+574 ITASSRVLSQPYL
-585 TLYGLFIDTEEASDI
+585 TLYGLFIDTEEASEI

>member
-7 RDTANSRI
+7 RDTPSSRI

-31 LGEWDRLNGFDLTAY
+31 LGEWDRLNGFDITAY

-57 SDIVSSDE
+57 SDIVSSGE

-77 YTTAEGIYLDGAGT
+77 YTTAEGIYLDGKGT

-101 DKVLVNIGAYIV
+101 DKTLVNIGAYIV

-118 KRVNIASSPIEVD
+118 ALI
-131 SGGVENDIVGTVT
+131 
-144 EKNSNTT
+144 NTADTANPVAMAKGAVLTGNLLEYNQNQT
-151 KPTVAI
+151 KPTVSIFKLFYVDAPTAE
-157 YKRWYIVTPYG
+157 VTASG
-168 DDMTQSKKISR
+168 
-179 LHRGDSMHLI
+179 LAVGDSVKLS
-189 WTDTDGNRQ
+189 WTYGKRKMSKQLTINTIGTESYTGSGMTSIGFDTSDMPNTMWFYTEGRAMDN
-198 TRDIRVKGT
+198 
-207 CIFNNS
+207 
-213 GKLYFRVEF
+213 FRVPRITGATIQR
-222 DVSKLSTSYFYMADE
+222 VM
-237 QSDGCTSEKVY
+237 
-248 QNVTL
+248 
-253 TRSAIPDMDYVI
+253 PDLDYVV

-274 SSKNHEIYCSKLGD
+274 SSKNHEIYCSKLGE
-288 PFQWGEYNGIST
+288 PLVWGAYSGIST

-357 NSLCISEGLL
+357 KSLCISEGLL
-367 YYKAPEGIFMF
+367 YYKAPEGIFTF

-393 RDSRTACGAADDRYI
+393 RDSRTACGTADDRYI

-428 TRTLPNVISMHNFSG
+428 NRTLPNVISMHNFSG

-458 VMLTTDVGMSG
+458 VMLTTNVGMPR
-469 RMAETAFEAIT
+469 RMAETAFEAVT

-515 QGVSSVQFTV
+515 QGVSSVQFAV

-542 TAEEANNNVVTL
+542 TADEADNNVVTL

-569 SGKLT
+569 SGT
-574 TGLDATAQPYL
+574 ITASSRVLSQPYL
-585 TLYGLFIDTEEASDI
+585 TLYGLFIDTEEASEI

>member
-7 RDTANSRI
+7 RDTPSSRI

-57 SDIVSSDE
+57 SNIVSSGE

-77 YTTAEGIYLDGAGT
+77 YTTAEGIYLDGKGT

-101 DKVLVNIGAYIV
+101 DKTLVNIGAYIV

-118 KRVNIASSPIEVD
+118 SLINTAD
-131 SGGVENDIVGTVT
+131 AENPVT
-144 EKNSNTT
+144 MAKGAVLTGDLLEYNQNQT
-151 KPTVAI
+151 KPTVSI
-157 YKRWYIVTPYG
+157 YKLFYVDAPTAEVTASG
-168 DDMTQSKKISR
+168 
-179 LHRGDSMHLI
+179 LAVGDSVKLS
-189 WTDTDGNRQ
+189 WTYGKRKMSKQLTINNIGIESYTGSGMTSIGFDTSDMPNTMWFYTEGRAMDQ
-198 TRDIRVKGT
+198 
-207 CIFNNS
+207 
-213 GKLYFRVEF
+213 FRVPRITGATIQR
-222 DVSKLSTSYFYMADE
+222 VM
-237 QSDGCTSEKVY
+237 
-248 QNVTL
+248 
-253 TRSAIPDMDYVI
+253 PDLDYVV

-274 SSKNHEIYCSKLGD
+274 SSKNHEIYCSKLGE
-288 PFQWGEYNGIST
+288 PLVWGAYSGIST

-357 NSLCISEGLL
+357 KSLCISEGLL
-367 YYKAPEGIFMF
+367 YYKAPEGIFTF

-393 RDSRTACGAADDRYI
+393 RDSRTACGTADDRYI

-428 TRTLPNVISMHNFSG
+428 NRTLPNVISMHNFSG
-443 SLYAITKDSNKAMQK
+443 SLYAITKDSNRAMQK

-469 RMAETAFEAIT
+469 RMTETAFEAVT

-500 TVIKKLTMSVEEWHQ
+500 TVIKKLTMSLEEWHQ

-542 TAEEANNNVVTL
+542 TAEEADNNVVTL

-569 SGKLT
+569 SGKLA
-574 TGLDATAQPYL
+574 TGPDATAQPYL

>member
-7 RDTANSRI
+7 RDTPSSRI

-31 LGEWDRLNGFDLTAY
+31 LGEWDTLSGFDLTAY

-57 SDIVSSDE
+57 SDIVSSGE

-77 YTTAEGIYLDGAGT
+77 YTTAEGIYLDGKGT

-101 DKVLVNIGAYIV
+101 DKTLVNIGAYIV

-118 KRVNIASSPIEVD
+118 SLINTAD
-131 SGGVENDIVGTVT
+131 AENPVT
-144 EKNSNTT
+144 MAKGSLLTGNLFEYNQNQTR
-151 KPTVAI
+151 PTVSIFKLFYVDAPTTE
-157 YKRWYIVTPYG
+157 VTASG
-168 DDMTQSKKISR
+168 
-179 LHRGDSMHLI
+179 LAVGDS
-189 WTDTDGNRQ
+189 
-198 TRDIRVKGT
+198 V
-207 CIFNNS
+207 
-213 GKLYFRVEF
+213 
-222 DVSKLSTSYFYMADE
+222 KLSWTYGKRKMSKQLTINNIGIESYTGSGMTSIGFDTSNMPNTMWFYTEGRAMDRFHIQRITGATI
-237 QSDGCTSEKVY
+237 QRVM
-248 QNVTL
+248 
-253 TRSAIPDMDYVI
+253 PDLDYVV

-274 SSKNHEIYCSKLGD
+274 SSANHEIYCSKLGE
-288 PFQWGEYNGIST
+288 PLVWGAYSGIST

-357 NSLCISEGLL
+357 KSLCISEGLL
-367 YYKAPEGIFMF
+367 YYKAPEGIFTF

-393 RDSRTACGAADDRYI
+393 RDSRTACGTADDRYI

-428 TRTLPNVISMHNFSG
+428 NRTLPNVISMHNFSG

-469 RMAETAFEAIT
+469 RMAETAFEAIS

-491 SSYSRKAMH
+491 SSYTRKAMH
-500 TVIKKLTMSVEEWHQ
+500 TVIKKLTMSLEEWHQ

-531 GDWQTVYSYDG
+531 GDWQTAYSYDG
-542 TAEEANNNVVTL
+542 TVEEADNNVVTL

-574 TGLDATAQPYL
+574 TGSDATAQPYL

>member
-7 RDTANSRI
+7 RDTPSSRI

-20 FGGINRANGTP
+20 FRGINRANGTP
-31 LGEWDRLNGFDLTAY
+31 LGEWDNLSGFDLTAY

-65 ITGYTYRNGILV
+65 ITGYTYRNGILI
-77 YTTAEGIYLDGAGT
+77 YTTADGIYLDGKGT

-101 DKVLVNIGAYIV
+101 DKTLVNIGAYIV

-118 KRVNIASSPIEVD
+118 SLINTAD
-131 SGGVENDIVGTVT
+131 AENPVT
-144 EKNSNTT
+144 MAKGAVLTGNLLEYNQNQT
-151 KPTVAI
+151 KPTVSI
-157 YKRWYIVTPYG
+157 YKLFYVDAPTAEVTASG
-168 DDMTQSKKISR
+168 
-179 LHRGDSMHLI
+179 LAVGDSVKLS
-189 WTDTDGNRQ
+189 WTYGKRKMSKQLVINNIGIESYTGSGMTSIGFDTSDMPNTMWFYTEGRAMDQ
-198 TRDIRVKGT
+198 
-207 CIFNNS
+207 
-213 GKLYFRVEF
+213 FRVPRITGATIQR
-222 DVSKLSTSYFYMADE
+222 VM
-237 QSDGCTSEKVY
+237 
-248 QNVTL
+248 
-253 TRSAIPDMDYVI
+253 PDLDYVV

-274 SSKNHEIYCSKLGD
+274 SSKNHEIYCSKLGE
-288 PFQWGEYNGIST
+288 PLVWGAYSGIST

-339 SNFTI
+339 SNFTV

-357 NSLCISEGLL
+357 KSLCISEGLL
-367 YYKAPEGIFMF
+367 YYKAPEGIFTF

-393 RDSRTACGAADDRYI
+393 RDSRTACGTADDRYI

-458 VMLTTDVGMSG
+458 VMLTTDVGMSA
-469 RMAETAFEAIT
+469 RTAETAFEAIT

-500 TVIKKLTMSVEEWHQ
+500 TVIKKLTMSLEEWHQ

-542 TAEEANNNVVTL
+542 TAEEADNNVVTL

-574 TGLDATAQPYL
+574 TGPDATAQPYL

>member
-7 RDTANSRI
+7 RDTPSSRI

-31 LGEWDRLNGFDLTAY
+31 LGEWDTLSGFDLTAY

-57 SDIVSSDE
+57 SDIVSSGE

-77 YTTAEGIYLDGAGT
+77 YTTAEGIYLDGKGT

-101 DKVLVNIGAYIV
+101 DKTLVNIGAYIV

-118 KRVNIASSPIEVD
+118 SLINTAD
-131 SGGVENDIVGTVT
+131 AENPVT
-144 EKNSNTT
+144 MAKGSLLTGDLLEYNQNQT
-151 KPTVAI
+151 KPTVSI
-157 YKRWYIVTPYG
+157 YKLFYVDAPTTEVTASG
-168 DDMTQSKKISR
+168 
-179 LHRGDSMHLI
+179 LAVGDSVKLS
-189 WTDTDGNRQ
+189 WTYGKRKMSKQLTINNIGIESYTGSGMTSIGFDTSDMPNTMWFYTEGRAMDQ
-198 TRDIRVKGT
+198 
-207 CIFNNS
+207 
-213 GKLYFRVEF
+213 FRVPRITGATIQR
-222 DVSKLSTSYFYMADE
+222 VM
-237 QSDGCTSEKVY
+237 
-248 QNVTL
+248 
-253 TRSAIPDMDYVI
+253 PDLDYVV

-274 SSKNHEIYCSKLGD
+274 SSANHEIYCSKLGE
-288 PFQWGEYNGIST
+288 PLVWGAYSGIST

-357 NSLCISEGLL
+357 KSLCISEGLL
-367 YYKAPEGIFMF
+367 YYKAPEGIFTF

-393 RDSRTACGAADDRYI
+393 RDSRTACGTADDRYI

-428 TRTLPNVISMHNFSG
+428 NRTLPNVISIHNFSG

-469 RMAETAFEAIT
+469 RMAETAFEAIS

-491 SSYSRKAMH
+491 SSYTRKAMH
-500 TVIKKLTMSVEEWHQ
+500 TVIKKLTMSLEEWHQ

-531 GDWQTVYSYDG
+531 GDWQTAYSYDG
-542 TAEEANNNVVTL
+542 TVEEADNNVVTL

-574 TGLDATAQPYL
+574 TGSDATAQPYL

>member
-7 RDTANSRI
+7 RDTPSSRI

-31 LGEWDRLNGFDLTAY
+31 LGEWDRLNGFDITAY

-57 SDIVSSDE
+57 SDIVSSGE

-77 YTTAEGIYLDGAGT
+77 YTTAEGIYLDGKGT

-101 DKVLVNIGAYIV
+101 DKTLVNIGAYIV

-118 KRVNIASSPIEVD
+118 ALI
-131 SGGVENDIVGTVT
+131 
-144 EKNSNTT
+144 NTADTANPVAMAKGAVLTGNLLEYNQNQT
-151 KPTVAI
+151 KPTVSIFKLFYVDAPTAE
-157 YKRWYIVTPYG
+157 VTASG
-168 DDMTQSKKISR
+168 
-179 LHRGDSMHLI
+179 LAVGDSVKLS
-189 WTDTDGNRQ
+189 WTYGKRKMSKQLTINNIGIESYTGSGMTSIGFDTSDMPNTMWFYTEGRAMDQ
-198 TRDIRVKGT
+198 
-207 CIFNNS
+207 
-213 GKLYFRVEF
+213 FRVPRITGATIQR
-222 DVSKLSTSYFYMADE
+222 VM
-237 QSDGCTSEKVY
+237 
-248 QNVTL
+248 
-253 TRSAIPDMDYVI
+253 PDLDYVV

-274 SSKNHEIYCSKLGD
+274 SSKNHEIYCSKLGE
-288 PFQWGEYNGIST
+288 PLVWGAYSGIST

-357 NSLCISEGLL
+357 KSLCISEGLL
-367 YYKAPEGIFMF
+367 YYKAPEGIFTF

-393 RDSRTACGAADDRYI
+393 RDSRTACGTADDRYI

-428 TRTLPNVISMHNFSG
+428 NRTLPNVISMHNFSG

-469 RMAETAFEAIT
+469 RMTETAFEAVT

-531 GDWQTVYSYDG
+531 GNWQTAYSYDG
-542 TAEEANNNVVTL
+542 TAKESDNNVVTL

-569 SGKLT
+569 SGKLA
-574 TGLDATAQPYL
+574 TGPDATAQPYL
-585 TLYGLFIDTEEASDI
+585 TLYGLFIDTEEASEI

>member
-7 RDTANSRI
+7 RDTPSSRI

-31 LGEWDRLNGFDLTAY
+31 LGEWDRLNGFDITAY

-57 SDIVSSDE
+57 SDIVSSGE

-77 YTTAEGIYLDGAGT
+77 YTTAEGIYLDGKGT

-101 DKVLVNIGAYIV
+101 DKTLVNIGAYIV

-118 KRVNIASSPIEVD
+118 ALI
-131 SGGVENDIVGTVT
+131 
-144 EKNSNTT
+144 NTADTANPVAMAKGAVLTGNLLEYNQNQT
-151 KPTVAI
+151 KPTVSIFKLFYVDAPTAE
-157 YKRWYIVTPYG
+157 VTASG
-168 DDMTQSKKISR
+168 
-179 LHRGDSMHLI
+179 LAVGDSVKLS
-189 WTDTDGNRQ
+189 WTYGKRKMSKQLTINNIGTESYTGSGMTSIGFDTSDMPNTMWFYTEGRAMDN
-198 TRDIRVKGT
+198 
-207 CIFNNS
+207 
-213 GKLYFRVEF
+213 FRVPRITGATIQR
-222 DVSKLSTSYFYMADE
+222 VM
-237 QSDGCTSEKVY
+237 
-248 QNVTL
+248 
-253 TRSAIPDMDYVI
+253 PDLDYVV

-274 SSKNHEIYCSKLGD
+274 SSKNHEIYCSKLGE
-288 PFQWGEYNGIST
+288 PLVWGAYSGIST

-357 NSLCISEGLL
+357 KSLCISEGLL
-367 YYKAPEGIFMF
+367 YYKAPEGIFTF

-393 RDSRTACGAADDRYI
+393 RDSRTACGTADDRYI

-428 TRTLPNVISMHNFSG
+428 NRTLPNVISMHNFSG

-458 VMLTTDVGMSG
+458 VMLTTNVGMSR
-469 RMAETAFEAIT
+469 RMAETAFEAVT

-542 TAEEANNNVVTL
+542 TAEEADNNVVTL

-585 TLYGLFIDTEEASDI
+585 TLYGLFIDTEEASEI

>member
-1 MESTYI
+1 MENTYI
-7 RDTANSRI
+7 RDTPSSRI
-15 RSATT
+15 RSATK

-31 LGEWDRLNGFDLTAY
+31 LGEWDNLNGFDLTAY

-57 SDIVSSDE
+57 SNIVSSGE

-77 YTTAEGIYLDGAGT
+77 YTTADGIYLDGKGT

-101 DKVLVNIGAYIV
+101 DKTLVNIGAYIV

-118 KRVNIASSPIEVD
+118 SLINTAD
-131 SGGVENDIVGTVT
+131 AENPVT
-144 EKNSNTT
+144 MAKGAVLTGDLLEYNQNQT
-151 KPTVAI
+151 KPTVSI
-157 YKRWYIVTPYG
+157 YKLFYVDAPTAEVTASG
-168 DDMTQSKKISR
+168 
-179 LHRGDSMHLI
+179 LAVGDSVKLS
-189 WTDTDGNRQ
+189 WTYGKRKMSKQLTINNIGIESYTGSGMTSIGFDTSDMPNTMWFYTEGRAMDQ
-198 TRDIRVKGT
+198 
-207 CIFNNS
+207 
-213 GKLYFRVEF
+213 FRVPRITGATIQR
-222 DVSKLSTSYFYMADE
+222 VM
-237 QSDGCTSEKVY
+237 
-248 QNVTL
+248 
-253 TRSAIPDMDYVI
+253 PDLDYVV

-274 SSKNHEIYCSKLGD
+274 SSKNHEIYCSKLGE
-288 PFQWGEYNGIST
+288 PLVWGAYSGIST

-339 SNFTI
+339 SNFTV

-357 NSLCISEGLL
+357 KSLCISEGLL
-367 YYKAPEGIFMF
+367 YYKAPEGIFTF

-393 RDSRTACGAADDRYI
+393 RDSRTACGTADDRYI

-415 TVFYYDKLHSVWY
+415 TVFYYDKLHNVWY

-458 VMLTTDVGMSG
+458 VMLTTDVGMDN
-469 RMAETAFEAIT
+469 RTAETAFEAIS

-491 SSYSRKAMH
+491 SSYTRKAMH

-515 QGVSSVQFTV
+515 QGVSSVQFAV

-542 TAEEANNNVVTL
+542 TAEEADNNVVTL

-569 SGKLT
+569 SGKLAT
-574 TGLDATAQPYL
+574 SPDATAQPYL
-585 TLYGLFIDTEEASDI
+585 TLYGLFIDTEEASEI